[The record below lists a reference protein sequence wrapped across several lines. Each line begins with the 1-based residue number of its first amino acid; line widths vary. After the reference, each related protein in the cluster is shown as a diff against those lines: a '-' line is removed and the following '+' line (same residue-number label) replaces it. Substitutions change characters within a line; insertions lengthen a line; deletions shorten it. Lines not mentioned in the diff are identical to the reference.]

1 MAQWQT
7 RNVAQPIM
15 IFDTHQHYW
24 QLGRFNY
31 GWIRPD
37 DAVLHRDYTPA
48 DLWPAMRAAGAQ
60 AGVVV
65 QAHNSVDEARW
76 MLELTDHNAHL
87 AGVVGWVDLAA
98 PDAPATL
105 ADLARHPRFKG
116 VRIQPTGDHR
126 ALARGLDALADLGL
140 SCDVLMNPHDIQ
152 AVIALAR
159 AHPRLTVVLDHF
171 AGFRLAP
178 GAHEAWRRRVQPL
191 ADLPNVA
198 LKVSGY
204 LTAAEPRPLQVETLA
219 GYIAAAVDVFGAGR
233 LMYGSDWPVCL
244 QAGRYADTVDL
255 LREAMVYLSPLA
267 QELIQ
272 AGTAARVYRLE

>member
-1 MAQWQT
+1 
-7 RNVAQPIM
+7 M
-15 IFDTHQHYW
+15 IVDAHQHYW
-24 QLGRFNY
+24 QLNRFDY
-31 GWIRPD
+31 GWIAPD
-37 DAVLHRDYTPA
+37 NVVLHRDYTPA
-48 DLWPAMRAAGAQ
+48 DLWPAMRAIGVR

-76 MLELTDHNAHL
+76 MLALTDHNAHL
-87 AGVVGWVDLAA
+87 AGVVGWVDLSA
-98 PDAPATL
+98 PDAPAIL

-116 VRIQPTGDHR
+116 VRWQPAGDMR
-126 ALARGLDALADLGL
+126 AVGRGLDALADLGL
-140 SCDVLMNPHDIQ
+140 SCDLLMGPDD
-152 AVIALAR
+152 VDSVVALAR
-159 AHPRLTVVLDHF
+159 SHPRIAFVLDHF
-171 AGFRLAP
+171 TGFHLAP
-178 GAHEAWRRRVQPL
+178 GAHEAWRRQVEPL
-191 ADLPNVA
+191 AELPNVA

-204 LTAAEPRPLQVETLA
+204 LTAAEPRPLQVETLR
-219 GYIAAAVDVFGAGR
+219 GFIAAAVDVFGAGR

>member
-1 MAQWQT
+1 
-7 RNVAQPIM
+7 M
-15 IFDTHQHYW
+15 IVDAHQHYW
-24 QLGRFNY
+24 QLSRFDY
-31 GWIRPD
+31 GWIAPD
-37 DAVLHRDYTPA
+37 NAVLRRDYAPA
-48 DLWPAMRAAGAQ
+48 DLWPAMRAAGVQ

-76 MLELTDHNAHL
+76 LLTLADHNAHL
-87 AGVVGWVDLAA
+87 AGVVGWVDPAA
-98 PDAPATL
+98 PDAPALL

-116 VRIQPTGDHR
+116 VRWQPAGDR
-126 ALARGLDALADLGL
+126 RAITRGLSALAELGL
-140 SCDVLMNPHDIQ
+140 SCDLLMQPDD
-152 AVIALAR
+152 VESVVALAR
-159 AHPRLTVVLDHF
+159 SHPRVVFVLDHF

-178 GAHEAWRRRVQPL
+178 GAHDTWRRRVQPL
-191 ADLPNVA
+191 ADLPGVV

-204 LTAAEPRPLQVETLA
+204 LTAAEPRPVQVETLA

-255 LREAMVYLSPLA
+255 LREATVSLSPLA

-272 AGTAARVYRLE
+272 AGTAARVYRLESSVVSSQ